1 VFDLL
6 VGKTV
11 NLRVVEKDDL
21 SIIKGWVNDLMFIGE
36 YRLLPQE
43 TLGEL
48 GKQYE
53 QTISMGGRWF
63 FIEKKDGRKIGYVAH
78 YLARKQHEIGYGVIP
93 EERGRGYGTEAAT
106 MIVDYLFLTKDL
118 MRVQADADRENVASQ
133 RVLEKVGF
141 TKEGVLRKVS
151 FEQGEWR
158 DAVLYSLLRDEWK
171 RPKILTAL
179 G

>member
-1 VFDLL
+1 ML

-21 SIIKGWVNDLMFIGE
+21 SVIKGWVNDLMFMGE
-36 YRLLPQE
+36 DELLPQE

-48 GKQYE
+48 ERQYE
-53 QTISMGGRWF
+53 RTLNTGGKWF
-63 FIEKKDGRKIGYVAH
+63 FIEKNDGAKIGYVAH

-93 EERGRGYGTEAAT
+93 SERGRGYGTEAAT

-118 MRVQADADRENVASQ
+118 VRIQADADRANVASQ
-133 RVLEKVGF
+133 RVLEKAGF
-141 TKEGVLRKVS
+141 TKDGVLRKVS

-158 DAVLYSLLRDEWK
+158 DAVLYSVLRDEWGT
-171 RPKILTAL
+171 PKILTAL

>member
-1 VFDLL
+1 ML

-21 SIIKGWVNDLMFIGE
+21 SVIKGWVNDLMFMGE
-36 YRLLPQE
+36 DELLPQE

-48 GKQYE
+48 ERQYE
-53 QTISMGGRWF
+53 RTLNTGGKWF
-63 FIEKKDGRKIGYVAH
+63 FIEKKDGAKIGYVAH

-93 EERGRGYGTEAAT
+93 SERGRGYGTEAAT

-118 MRVQADADRENVASQ
+118 VRIQADADRANVASQ

-158 DAVLYSLLRDEWK
+158 DAVLYSVLRDEWGT
-171 RPKILTAL
+171 PKILTAL

>member
-1 VFDLL
+1 ML

-11 NLRVVEKDDL
+11 NLRVVEKDAL
-21 SIIKGWVNDLMFIGE
+21 SIIKGWVNDLMFVGE
-36 YRLLPQE
+36 YGPLPQE

-48 GKQYE
+48 EKQYAR
-53 QTISMGGRWF
+53 TITLGGNWF

-93 EERGRGYGTEAAT
+93 SERGRGYGTEAAV
-106 MIVDYLFLTKDL
+106 MIVDYLFLTKD
-118 MRVQADADRENVASQ
+118 MVRIQADADRANVASQ
-133 RVLEKVGF
+133 RVLEKAGF

-151 FEQGEWR
+151 FERGEWR

-171 RPKILTAL
+171 NSKLLTAPV
-179 G
+179 

>member
-1 VFDLL
+1 VFEVL

-21 SIIKGWVNDLMFIGE
+21 LIIKGWVNDLLFSGE
-36 YRLLPQE
+36 NRLLPQE

-53 QTISMGGRWF
+53 RTISMGGRWF

-93 EERGRGYGTEAAT
+93 GERGRGYGTEAAT

-118 MRVQADADRENVASQ
+118 MRVQADVDRENVASQ

-158 DAVLYSLLRDEWK
+158 DAVRYSLLRDEWK
-171 RPKILTAL
+171 RPNILAAS